1 MAKRYNEPIQLKLSP
16 AREPESFIWR
26 GRRYQINGVIRRWK
40 MNGNWWEQQ
49 SQRFFALISATR
61 LGNSGQYE
69 IFYEFGRHQW
79 YLRSIYD

>member
-16 AREPESFIWR
+16 ARKPESFIWR
-26 GRRYQINGVIRRWK
+26 GRRYQISGVIRRWK

-49 SQRFFALISATR
+49 SQRFFALITATR
-61 LGNSGQYE
+61 QGSSGQYE
-69 IFYEFGRHQW
+69 IFYEFGRRQW